1 MGFPEDNTL
10 QIHCIPFLPFPGEEG
25 CIFLHKTLPE
35 GLLLP
40 GDQYIPDP
48 AILIYPSENACGS
61 PQGRLP
67 TALLPGH
74 GLQLT
79 DMAEYA
85 REEIN
90 AIGGYYA
97 FGKELVNG
105 DSVFDFDTTKLSV
118 HTHLSECRKPQFL
131 QVRYPEYVHL
141 IS

>member
-1 MGFPEDNTL
+1 M
-10 QIHCIPFLPFPGEEG
+10 EG

-48 AILIYPSENACGS
+48 AILIYPSGNACGS

-67 TALLPGH
+67 AALLPGH

-79 DMAEYA
+79 DKPEYF
-85 REEIN
+85 RYHQIRSE
-90 AIGGYYA
+90 Y
-97 FGKELVNG
+97 
-105 DSVFDFDTTKLSV
+105 